1 MPLNP
6 LPSPSLAIALMLLGA
21 SAGPVAAQTL
31 AAPMLDAGSIRRDVE
46 VLSSDAFFG
55 RGPGEA
61 GETAT
66 LAYLVDQFR
75 AAGLQPGGENGT
87 WFQDVNL
94 TRYERSNARVAI
106 TVKDEVLPLALA
118 DDISLSSMHVG
129 ENAITNAPLV
139 FVGFGVD
146 EPGLG
151 YDQFSGVDLTGKVVV
166 VLMNDPDYAS
176 DNGPFNGRNRS
187 PQGGLGAKKRA
198 AFARGAVAV
207 LQIHQFE
214 TASWPFQQIRNSD
227 PDPKFVRGAAPERG
241 TDLSGTIRFE
251 VATDLFARAG
261 LDLPALALAART
273 PDFRAVEVPG
283 ARMSA
288 AFTIATSPMLTHN
301 VVAMQPGTSRADETV
316 IYGAH
321 WDAYGIGPA
330 YADGDTL
337 RNGAIDN
344 GIGTATLLEVAR
356 KYAAAPAPARTVLFI
371 AYTSEEDGLL
381 GAYEY
386 ALRPLRPLETTAA
399 VLNLDPH
406 LALPM
411 TRSLELIGA
420 GRTELEADLARV
432 AATQGLNI
440 EAEHDPAA
448 GWYGRSDHY
457 AYAEQG
463 VPVIYFRA
471 GADLVEGGT
480 EAGMARIS
488 TYNSH
493 DYHQRS
499 DEFDPSWDMVAASQ
513 EGTVAY
519 LLGREIADSGRWP
532 TWNADTTYRALREA
546 SADRRP

>member
-1 MPLNP
+1 M
-6 LPSPSLAIALMLLGA
+6 SPHRARGRLSQALALLVLT
-21 SAGPVAAQTL
+21 AGPVVAQTP
-31 AAPMLDAGSIRRDVE
+31 AAPLLDAAAIKRDVQI
-46 VLSSDAFFG
+46 LSSDAFFG

-66 LAYLVDQFR
+66 LDHLVGQFR
-75 AAGLQPGGENGT
+75 AAGLQPGGDNGT
-87 WFQDVNL
+87 WLQDVNL
-94 TRYERSNARVAI
+94 TRYDRTGAEVAI
-106 TVKDEVLPLALA
+106 HVNGRPLPLTLA
-118 DDISLSSMHVG
+118 DDISVTSMHVG
-129 ENAITNAPLV
+129 PNAIAEAPLV

-151 YDQFSGVDLTGKVVV
+151 YDQFAGIDLTGKVAVF
-166 VLMNDPDYAS
+166 LMNDPDYAS
-176 DNGPFNGRNRS
+176 ATGPFNGRNRS

-214 TASWPFQQIRNSD
+214 TASWPFQQIRNAD
-227 PDPKFVRGAAPERG
+227 PDPKFVRGPAPERG
-241 TDLSGTIRFE
+241 TDLSGSIRFE
-251 VATDLFARAG
+251 VASDLFARAG

-273 PDFRAVEVPG
+273 PGFRAVEVPG
-283 ARMSA
+283 ATMSA
-288 AFTIATSPMLTHN
+288 AFTIAASPMLTHN
-301 VVAMQPGTSRADETV
+301 VVAMQPGTTRADETV

-330 YADGDTL
+330 YPDGDTI

-356 KYAAAPAPARTVLFI
+356 HYAAAPAPERTVLFI

-420 GRTELEADLARV
+420 GRTDLEADLARV
-432 AATQGLNI
+432 AAGQDLSI

-448 GWYGRSDHY
+448 GWYGRSDHF

-480 EAGMARIS
+480 EAGMARIA

-499 DEFDPSWDMVAASQ
+499 DAFDPAWDLVAAAQ

-532 TWNADTTYRALREA
+532 GWNDGVAYKALREA
-546 SADRRP
+546 SEDRRR